1 VATAPGEIVAEGS
14 RGAAIAVMLFY
25 VLRWL
30 LPPGYTFRWIRL
42 YAEKERDEDREA
54 EDADDE

>member
-1 VATAPGEIVAEGS
+1 MAAEPGEIVAEGS

-25 VLRWL
+25 ILRWL

-42 YAEKERDEDREA
+42 YAEKERDEQREVEEA
-54 EDADDE
+54 KDE

>member
-1 VATAPGEIVAEGS
+1 VAAEPGEIVAEGS

-25 VLRWL
+25 ILRWL

-42 YAEKERDEDREA
+42 YAEKERDEQREVEEA
-54 EDADDE
+54 KDE